1 MPKMLGM
8 CLVQDWVGPHGDDLI
23 TISSQTNVQLF
34 MPKYGGTKILRM
46 NRFTSGLIKY
56 LDMY

>member
-1 MPKMLGM
+1 MLGM